1 MNNSTEKTFSLS
13 VYMPLIPHWISLKKT
28 ICTKIYR
35 LLKRISPKFFDKTKL
50 LSFSNW
56 VDKFPKISPQSLNT
70 YVTKGLLLGLLSSS
84 KVGLQLKKNW
94 FDKTLRRGSSHRP
107 TLGALWSSS
116 LNVLFNLPLPPNG
129 HPHYSLCPVF
139 SWGEVGR

>member
-13 VYMPLIPHWISLKKT
+13 VYMPLIPQWISLKRQFVQ
-28 ICTKIYR
+28 KIYR

-84 KVGLQLKKNW
+84 KVGLQLKKKW
-94 FDKTLRRGSSHRP
+94 FDKTLRRVSSHRTTP
-107 TLGALWSSS
+107 GALWSS
-116 LNVLFNLPLPPNG
+116 LLTVLFNLPLPP
-129 HPHYSLCPVF
+129 PMVILTLCVQYF
-139 SWGEVGR
+139 GGGR